1 MQKELQDGRAA
12 LMNERLECV
21 DLLEP
26 LSHHVIR
33 YPPMDVGNQHVLVMR
48 AVEDADLALGRC
60 LLMHAPE
67 EIMPQFLRRGA
78 LKDTTLQ
85 PCGFTPDITLLIVPS
100 LPLVSIPCNT
110 MSTGRLP
117 LA

>member
-33 YPPMDVGNQHVLVMR
+33 YPPMDVGNQHVLVIR
-48 AVEDADLALGRC
+48 AVEDADLALGRRF
-60 LLMHAPE
+60 LMHAPE
-67 EIMPQFLRRGA
+67 EIMPQFLQRGSFEGHDFAA
-78 LKDTTLQ
+78 LRTHTGHHILDRPVLAADIHSLQ
-85 PCGFTPDITLLIVPS
+85 HDEHRTV
-100 LPLVSIPCNT
+100 
-110 MSTGRLP
+110 P